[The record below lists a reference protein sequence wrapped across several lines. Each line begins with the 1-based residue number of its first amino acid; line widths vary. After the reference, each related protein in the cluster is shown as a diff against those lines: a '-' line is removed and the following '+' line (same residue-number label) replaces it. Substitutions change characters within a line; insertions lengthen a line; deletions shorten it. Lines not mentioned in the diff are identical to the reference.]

1 MLLISVKIL
10 IFLFFDFTYGD
21 NSYYITDIDWATDSF
36 DGGKHLNLKG
46 ATKVSMT
53 MGGLLKDLYPELFQI
68 NNEIQQLWNSGLEE
82 YIERKKINLL
92 KMSLKVEDYFDKL
105 KNTDYIILI
114 SGRDDV
120 AWNWN
125 ESADNIFKRLGFKSD
140 LYGKGHASFIGVIDN
155 EKVIFEK
162 CEFEQLAYETKLDNN
177 LKVELLSAGY
187 ELGDTSS
194 IKINDIEYALNK
206 RGMNIVVYSKQ
217 QQQVIDQSCIDVFDN
232 WKMYHK

>member
-1 MLLISVKIL
+1 
-10 IFLFFDFTYGD
+10 
-21 NSYYITDIDWATDSF
+21 
-36 DGGKHLNLKG
+36 
-46 ATKVSMT
+46 MT
-53 MGGLLKDLYPELFQI
+53 MGDLLKDLYPELFQT
-68 NNEIQQLWNSGLEE
+68 NNEIQQLWNSGLVE
-82 YIERKKINLL
+82 YIDRKKINLL

-105 KNTDYIILI
+105 NNTDYIILI
-114 SGRDDV
+114 AGRDDV

-125 ESADNIFKRLGFKSD
+125 ESADNIFKRLGFQSD

-194 IKINDIEYALNK
+194 IKINDIEYSLNR

>member
-1 MLLISVKIL
+1 M
-10 IFLFFDFTYGD
+10 
-21 NSYYITDIDWATDSF
+21 
-36 DGGKHLNLKG
+36 
-46 ATKVSMT
+46 
-53 MGGLLKDLYPELFQI
+53 
-68 NNEIQQLWNSGLEE
+68 
-82 YIERKKINLL
+82 
-92 KMSLKVEDYFDKL
+92 
-105 KNTDYIILI
+105 
-114 SGRDDV
+114 

-125 ESADNIFKRLGFKSD
+125 ESADNIFKRLGFQSD

-194 IKINDIEYALNK
+194 IKINDIEYSLNR